1 MISNALQ
8 KPNNRFFHHWQVA
21 LKIVSATL
29 LSTSTALHPAF
40 AAERLSI
47 SDGTTEQSIS
57 VKSLAKYAQTGTM
70 DEKFAAYARSLSP
83 QQVKSL
89 QQVLTA
95 RFPFDAE
102 QISRLVYTPTGI
114 GFLKRLQKIVQ
125 AQTPEASLS
134 ALQTAFVQAAADP
147 QGLTLLNI
155 LKKYPT
161 SEVKIDLPRAIELT
175 QGVKTLVRQT
185 NQAVTLIQQQARQS
199 STVRVSGLA
208 DLTQAGQFKWKK
220 QTFTIE
226 DRARAR
232 TFPVDLYLPQSTTPR
247 PVIVISHGLG
257 SDRSTFAYL
266 AKHLASHGFAVAVPE
281 HPGSNAEQIQALLS
295 GLANQLVP
303 ARDFID
309 RSLDVTVLLNQIER
323 LSQSNS
329 QLRGRLNMQQ
339 VGVIGQSYGGF
350 TALTLAGAPIGF
362 EQLRADCSK
371 VDNLFNLSLALQ
383 CRALSLPQRQY
394 NLGDPRIKAA
404 IAINPLDSR
413 ILGQAG
419 LSQIKIPL
427 MMIAG
432 SADTLTPAFSEQI
445 RPFTWLTTPNK
456 YLVLIQ
462 GGTHFSTLE
471 DSSEPVDSTSS
482 DRATGSIPVAHQYA
496 EVLST
501 AFFQLYLTNQP
512 ANRAYLTDA
521 YISRLS
527 QKPLPL
533 YLVRS
538 LSLDRLEAMQRP

>member
-1 MISNALQ
+1 MSNALR

-21 LKIVSATL
+21 LKIVSAML
-29 LSTSTALHPAF
+29 LSTSTVHPAF
-40 AAERLSI
+40 AAERLLI
-47 SDGTTEQSIS
+47 SDGTTERSIS

-70 DEKFAAYARSLSP
+70 DEKFAAYARLLPP

-114 GFLKRLQKIVQ
+114 GFLKRLQNIVQ

-147 QGLTLLNI
+147 QGLTLLTI

-161 SEVKIDLPRAIELT
+161 SEVKIDLPRVIELT
-175 QGVKTLVRQT
+175 QGVKTLIGQT

-199 STVRVSGLA
+199 STIRVSGLA
-208 DLTQAGQFKWKK
+208 DLTGAGKFKWQK

-226 DRARAR
+226 DRDRAR
-232 TFPVDLYLPQSTTPR
+232 TFPIDLYLPQSTTSR

-266 AKHLASHGFAVAVPE
+266 AKHLASHGFVVAVPE
-281 HPGSNAEQIQALLS
+281 HPGSNAEQIQALMS

-323 LSQSNS
+323 LSQSNPRL
-329 QLRGRLNMQQ
+329 QKRLNMQQ

-383 CRALSLPQRQY
+383 CRALSLPQKQY

-404 IAINPLDSR
+404 IAINPLNSR

-419 LSQIKIPL
+419 LSKIDIPL
-427 MMIAG
+427 MMISG

-456 YLVLIQ
+456 YLALIQ

-471 DSSEPVDSTSS
+471 DSS
-482 DRATGSIPVAHQYA
+482 DRATGSIPVGHQYA

-512 ANRAYLTDA
+512 AYQAYLTNA
-521 YISRLS
+521 YTSQIS
-527 QKPLPL
+527 QETLPL

-538 LSLDRLEAMQRP
+538 LSLDRLETMHHP